1 MGASVGAQVLGSVRG
16 PLPVPFLQDG
26 LLSANQRDFL
36 CPPEL
41 LPGPLVLV
49 CWLENI
55 CKQPCLCLAHPCGQ
69 SILTLVLRPPESWL
83 NTHVSQQGSWSASL
97 SAHDSEGRSGE

>member
-69 SILTLVLRPPESWL
+69 DRLTTGMSQTQTWL
-83 NTHVSQQGSWSASL
+83 IPVVSL
-97 SAHDSEGRSGE
+97 S